1 MGRAEMSSIGQ
12 TAMRGGDEA
21 RKRDV
26 AVVGMACRLPGGI
39 SSPAEFWSACLLGKD
54 LVSEVPAG
62 RWDVNA
68 AFDPE
73 PGLTGKT
80 VSRWGGFVDDVAG
93 FDAEFFGIAPREAVW
108 LDPQQRLL
116 LEVGY
121 EALEDA
127 GLPLRRVAGSNSGVY
142 VGACS
147 SDYWTLQS
155 QDERRFSYYG
165 MTGSWALSVLSGRL
179 SHAFDLRGPSLTI
192 DTACSSA
199 LAAVDAAV
207 RHVRSGGS
215 LALAAGVNLCL
226 LPDPSIIYSG
236 GKMLSQE
243 GRCKFGDARADG
255 FVRSDAVGVVILKPL
270 SDALADGDRIRAV
283 IRGSAIG
290 SDGHD
295 GGLLVRPTVS
305 GQSRV
310 LEQAYQDADISPS
323 EVDFVEAHGTGTQI
337 GDPVELEALAA
348 VLGPGR
354 AQERRLLVTSATAR
368 RRQDS
373 SVSSRRCCASST
385 TSFPGVSTS
394 TSPIRR
400 SLGTN
405 CR

>member
-1 MGRAEMSSIGQ
+1 
-12 TAMRGGDEA
+12 
-21 RKRDV
+21 
-26 AVVGMACRLPGGI
+26 
-39 SSPAEFWSACLLGKD
+39 
-54 LVSEVPAG
+54 
-62 RWDVNA
+62 
-68 AFDPE
+68 
-73 PGLTGKT
+73 
-80 VSRWGGFVDDVAG
+80 
-93 FDAEFFGIAPREAVW
+93 
-108 LDPQQRLL
+108 
-116 LEVGY
+116 
-121 EALEDA
+121 
-127 GLPLRRVAGSNSGVY
+127 
-142 VGACS
+142 
-147 SDYWTLQS
+147 
-155 QDERRFSYYG
+155 
-165 MTGSWALSVLSGRL
+165 
-179 SHAFDLRGPSLTI
+179 
-192 DTACSSA
+192 
-199 LAAVDAAV
+199 
-207 RHVRSGGS
+207 
-215 LALAAGVNLCL
+215 
-226 LPDPSIIYSG
+226 
-236 GKMLSQE
+236 MLSQE